1 MFQNQDKYMIVEFQE
16 GLENEE
22 QYMAVEFQDRLERQD
37 IQDKYDK

>member
-1 MFQNQDKYMIVEFQE
+1 MIVEFQE